1 MRKLALLLLCLL
13 IVGAGPARADTPQIE
28 PSFDVPD
35 GYRIVRSAELAPGLV
50 QATLVSKTPA
60 EVVTLAVRTA
70 DSPTQLRVVL
80 SNNAIAGSA
89 PTLERT
95 SAMCARID
103 CIVAVNGDF
112 FGDATGQPV
121 GAVIAD
127 DQLLRS
133 PNPKH
138 HQLSEDATG
147 GFLAGPMTWRGSI
160 VPSDLQQLALTG
172 VNVPRN
178 ADDLILYTPAEGPT
192 TGTNP
197 YGVEM
202 TLQIVRPAGA
212 IRLGK
217 TALVRITGL
226 VRGGN
231 TPIPADGAILSGHG
245 TMQRAL
251 EDLWSRVQSGEADA
265 QALLRLDTDPPV
277 TQSVG
282 GSPILVRDGHRWF
295 PQEQRDLYA
304 LRAPRTMAGWTGD
317 GTLLLATVDGRQ
329 AGYSLGMTMDE
340 AADLMIGLGATDAIN
355 LDGGGSTAF
364 VRDGVVINHP
374 SDRAVRRDGKTVD
387 VSRPRPGDRVIGNI
401 ERPVAVAL
409 AIVGQRLAEP
419 LLGGKQVNAGLVVP
433 LGAPGSPVGST
444 AALALRDPEG
454 ADAGATLM
462 VLFALTVGAVS
473 ARRRRPPA
481 SPVRRAASSPAR

>member
-13 IVGAGPARADTPQIE
+13 VVGAGPARADTPQIE

-35 GYRIVRSAELAPGLV
+35 GYRVVRSHELAPGLL
-50 QATLVSKTPA
+50 QATLVRTNPA

-80 SNNAIAGSA
+80 SNGAVAGPQ
-89 PTLERT
+89 PTLEKT
-95 SAMCARID
+95 SSMCARID

-112 FGDATGQPV
+112 FTDATGQPV

-138 HQLSEDATG
+138 HQLSEAPSG
-147 GFLAGPMTWRGSI
+147 ALAAGPMTWRGSI
-160 VPSDLQQLALTG
+160 VPSDLQPLALTG
-172 VNVPRN
+172 VNTPRN
-178 ADDLILYTPAEGPT
+178 ANDMILYTPAEGPT

-202 TLQIVRPAGA
+202 TLQIVRPDGA

-217 TALVRITGL
+217 TTLVRITGL
-226 VRGGN
+226 VRAGD

-245 TMQRAL
+245 TAQRAL
-251 EDLWSRVQSGEADA
+251 EDLWARVQSGVADPE
-265 QALLRLDTDPPV
+265 ALLRLDTDPPV

-295 PQEQRDLYA
+295 PEEQRDLYR
-304 LRAPRTMAGWTGD
+304 LRAPRTMAGWTSD
-317 GTLLLATVDGRQ
+317 GSLLLATVDGRQ
-329 AGYSLGMTMDE
+329 PGRSIGMTMDE
-340 AADLMIGLGATDAIN
+340 AADLMIGLGAADAIN

-364 VRDGVVINHP
+364 VQDGVVINHP
-374 SDRAVRRDGKTVD
+374 SDRAVRRDGNTLV
-387 VSRPRPGDRVIGNI
+387 VSRPRSGDRVIRNV

-409 AIVGQRLAEP
+409 AIVGRRLAAP
-419 LLGGKQVNAGLVVP
+419 LLGGTQANAGLVVP
-433 LGAPGSPVGST
+433 LGSVDSPADAS
-444 AALALRDPEG
+444 AAMRLPHPEG
-454 ADAGATLM
+454 PDASATLM
-462 VLFALTVGAVS
+462 VLLALTVGVVS
-473 ARRRRPPA
+473 ARRRRPA
-481 SPVRRAASSPAR
+481 VSPAR

>member
-13 IVGAGPARADTPQIE
+13 AIGAAPARADTPQIE
-28 PSFDVPD
+28 PTFDVPD
-35 GYRIVRSAELAPGLV
+35 GYRVEKSHELAPGLL
-50 QATLVSKTPA
+50 QATLTRANPA

-80 SNNAIAGSA
+80 SNNAIAGPS

-95 SAMCARID
+95 SSMCARID

-112 FGDATGQPV
+112 FADATGQPV
-121 GAVIAD
+121 GAVITD
-127 DQLLRS
+127 GQLLRS
-133 PNPKH
+133 PNVKH

-147 GFLAGPMTWRGSI
+147 VLSAGPMTWRGAI

-172 VNVPRN
+172 VNVARN
-178 ADDLILYTPAEGPT
+178 ANDLILYTPAEGPA

-202 TLQIVRPAGA
+202 TLQVVRPAGT
-212 IRLGK
+212 IRLSK

-226 VRGGN
+226 VHGGN
-231 TPIPADGAILSGHG
+231 TPIPTDGAVLSGHG

-251 EDLWSRVQSGEADA
+251 EDLWARVQTGTADA

-295 PQEQRDLYA
+295 PEEQRDLYR
-304 LRAPRTMAGWTGD
+304 LRAPRTMAGWASD
-317 GTLLLATVDGRQ
+317 GSMLLVTVDGRQ
-329 AGYSLGMTMDE
+329 AGRSVGMTMDE

-364 VRDGVVINHP
+364 VRDGVVVNHP
-374 SDRAVRRDGKTVD
+374 SDRAVRRDGETVVVKT
-387 VSRPRPGDRVIGNI
+387 PRPGDKVIGSI

-409 AIVGQRLAEP
+409 AIVGPRLESP
-419 LLGGKQVNAGLVVP
+419 LLGGRQVNAGLVVP
-433 LGAPGSPVGST
+433 LGAPGSPAGST
-444 AALALRDPEG
+444 AALRLAHPEG
-454 ADAGATLM
+454 PNTSATLM
-462 VLFALTVGAVS
+462 VLLALTAGVVN
-473 ARRRRPPA
+473 ARRRRPA
-481 SPVRRAASSPAR
+481 VSPAR